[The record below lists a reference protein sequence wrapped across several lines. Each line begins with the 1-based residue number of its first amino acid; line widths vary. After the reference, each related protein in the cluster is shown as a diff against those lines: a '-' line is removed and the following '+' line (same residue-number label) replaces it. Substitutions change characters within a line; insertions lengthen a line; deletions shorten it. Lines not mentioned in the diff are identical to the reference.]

1 MKFKITRKQAE
12 KYKPRFC
19 QIGSK
24 PEVKGDHIAYNTGTY
39 GWNWDLIEYRG
50 RYYVAG
56 YRSFPKMFG
65 EYKGE

>member
-24 PEVKGDHIAYNTGTY
+24 PEVKGDHIAYNNGIY

-56 YRSFPKMFG
+56 YRSFPKLFG